1 MIAVL
6 NMGHVAASV
15 YALAASDAPISP
27 RVKEAM
33 DVIETAL
40 DTHG

>member
-6 NMGHVAASV
+6 NTEHVAASV
-15 YALAASDAPISP
+15 YALAASDAPISS
-27 RVKEAM
+27 RVKEAI

-40 DTHG
+40 ETHG